1 MSKAVLIQQQ
11 RDAAGV
17 LKLFESSIKSKVTA
31 RTYIMYLKKYT
42 DDLVSL
48 SELTQRDAED
58 KLIGFIITKREEG
71 ANYCTLHNAVAAIC
85 KFHLVVGDIELNK
98 NRINRFLPEYVKAK
112 KDRGY
117 KQEEIETMLTL
128 AN

>member
-42 DDLVSL
+42 YDLVSL

-71 ANYCTLHNAVAAIC
+71 ANYGTLHNAVAAIC

-112 KDRGY
+112 KDR
-117 KQEEIETMLTL
+117 L
-128 AN
+128 

>member
-11 RDAAGV
+11 RDAACV

-58 KLIGFIITKREEG
+58 KLIGFIITKREDG
-71 ANYCTLHNAVAAIC
+71 SIYGSLHNAVAATAAA
-85 KFHLVVGDIELNK
+85 G
-98 NRINRFLPEYVKAK
+98 VKTCVW
-112 KDRGY
+112 
-117 KQEEIETMLTL
+117 IMF
-128 AN
+128 